1 MRQLDPDPVPEDDDR
16 VILVAVRPSA
26 RFHRLGGIASL
37 LVLYPAHDSLEQ
49 HVVKPVEAGSHPI
62 VGGRGDEA
70 A

>member
-1 MRQLDPDPVPEDDDR
+1 MKRLDPDPVPEDDDR

-37 LVLYPAHDSLEQ
+37 LVLYPAHNPLER
-49 HVVKPVEAGSHPI
+49 HIVAPDEAGSHRM
-62 VGGRGDEA
+62 VDGRGDEA